1 MIFLYSASGRS
12 LKSMAWAA
20 AMLTVVRLF
29 SRTRAR
35 AAAEH
40 GERGGPR
47 AVIGSPKA

>member
-29 SRTRAR
+29 SRARAR

-40 GERGGPR
+40 GERGGLAR
-47 AVIGSPKA
+47 